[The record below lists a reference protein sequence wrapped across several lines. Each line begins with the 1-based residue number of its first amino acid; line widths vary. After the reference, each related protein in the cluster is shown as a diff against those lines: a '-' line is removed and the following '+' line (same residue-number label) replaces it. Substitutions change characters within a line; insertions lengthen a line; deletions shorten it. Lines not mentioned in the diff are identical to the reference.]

1 MLVIYP
7 YKNDILTLADL
18 LVCEGGPRTTLTC
31 KKKKIYIY
39 IYIYTCKIKNI
50 YINNH
55 FKYIYILKYIYIYIH
70 IHILYTKLTYFD
82 YSNKNIEYLYMR
94 IIRI

>member
-31 KKKKIYIY
+31 KKKKYIY

-55 FKYIYILKYIYIYIH
+55 FKYIYI
-70 IHILYTKLTYFD
+70 YT
-82 YSNKNIEYLYMR
+82 
-94 IIRI
+94 

>member
-31 KKKKIYIY
+31 KIYIY

-55 FKYIYILKYIYIYIH
+55 FKYIYILKYIYIH
-70 IHILYTKLTYFD
+70 THILYTKLTYFN
-82 YSNKNIEYLYMR
+82 YPNKNVEHLYLR